1 MGENYV
7 ENVSC
12 GCKMRKE
19 HGANEKHTL
28 SPSKVTHVKNDKITS
43 RIIVKS
49 KVLSFSSSSFFF
61 SSLVCCE

>member
-28 SPSKVTHVKNDKITS
+28 SPSKVTHIKNDKITS
-43 RIIVKS
+43 RIVKS

-61 SSLVCCE
+61 FLVSLL